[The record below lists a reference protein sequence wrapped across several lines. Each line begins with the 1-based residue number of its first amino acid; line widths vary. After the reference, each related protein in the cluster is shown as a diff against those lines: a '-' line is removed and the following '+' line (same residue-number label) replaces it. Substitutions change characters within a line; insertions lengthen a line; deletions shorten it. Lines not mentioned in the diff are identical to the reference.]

1 MSETLY
7 VLEAGAWLKKD
18 GGSLVVI
25 KGKTEIDRIP
35 GHGLKRLILMGR
47 VSMTSGVV
55 DFLLENQ
62 VETVFASPSGRFR
75 ARLGVDAGRHVDL
88 RRNQY
93 ARLSDTA
100 FAART
105 ARTIVAG
112 KIANMAT
119 LVTRRAR
126 DYASDDLAASAL
138 RLMAS
143 VPREDGLSMDA
154 IRGHEGLA
162 GRIYFSA
169 FTHLI
174 RNEAFSFTGRNRR
187 PPKDPVNAML
197 SYVYTV
203 LTMDV
208 LSAIQTVGLDPYL
221 GSLHEIVWGRPS
233 LACDLVEEFRAP
245 VADRLILGL
254 INRRVIDPNDFIRR
268 DTAQTT
274 YTDDE
279 DMALNRPVSMK
290 PQARTRLMAA
300 YEEMMNATL
309 PDGPEKTA
317 TRTRTLILNQA
328 RRFAEALNGGAPYQP
343 FAWR

>member
-1 MSETLY
+1 
-7 VLEAGAWLKKD
+7 
-18 GGSLVVI
+18 
-25 KGKTEIDRIP
+25 
-35 GHGLKRLILMGR
+35 
-47 VSMTSGVV
+47 
-55 DFLLENQ
+55 
-62 VETVFASPSGRFR
+62 
-75 ARLGVDAGRHVDL
+75 
-88 RRNQY
+88 
-93 ARLSDTA
+93 
-100 FAART
+100 
-105 ARTIVAG
+105 
-112 KIANMAT
+112 
-119 LVTRRAR
+119 
-126 DYASDDLAASAL
+126 
-138 RLMAS
+138 
-143 VPREDGLSMDA
+143 
-154 IRGHEGLA
+154 
-162 GRIYFSA
+162 
-169 FTHLI
+169 
-174 RNEAFSFTGRNRR
+174 
-187 PPKDPVNAML
+187 
-197 SYVYTV
+197 
-203 LTMDV
+203 MDV